1 LDVAVSNLGRGG
13 GVCWGFG
20 VGGRATHSLDL
31 LLFSLPVETHTH
43 TKNPLKAIE
52 CDFEVI
58 MFGGLPGCLLCSIIF
73 VC

>member
-1 LDVAVSNLGRGG
+1 VLGI
-13 GVCWGFG
+13 WGW
-20 VGGRATHSLDL
+20 GRATHSLDL
-31 LLFSLPVETHTH
+31 LLFSLPVENTHTH
-43 TKNPLKAIE
+43 TKNPLKAID